1 MAVTV
6 FKDASYNLS
15 GLLSRIQHGEI
26 ALPDIQR
33 PFVWTNAKVRNLFD
47 SMYKGFPVGYLL
59 LWSTGADTA
68 AKC

>member
-6 FKDASYNLS
+6 FKDASYNVS

-33 PFVWTNAKVRNLFD
+33 PVNGGGIIYRRGGVK
-47 SMYKGFPVGYLL
+47 MYHGRRRQLVPVVNG
-59 LWSTGADTA
+59 SRS
-68 AKC
+68 